1 MTYGK
6 PFWICDGIWVVNIM
20 ADFITIRHSIVWKDN
35 LDIIFD
41 YLKTEFLIDLIA
53 TIPTMISDHSDKLMF
68 LRLLHIFNLRK
79 ADSMVKNVLEL
90 CLPFQRKL
98 RGQILVF
105 IRITFIIVLL
115 VHFQVVLWLFIG
127 T

>member
-1 MTYGK
+1 
-6 PFWICDGIWVVNIM
+6 M
-20 ADFITIRHSIVWKDN
+20 ADFITIRRGIVWKDY

-53 TIPTMISDHSDKLMF
+53 TIPTMISGHSDKLIF